1 MIRQLLPILCI
12 LLLLS
17 GCVPNEFTV
26 ENQTGEDANEAEE
39 LLKKDDRIKGAA
51 ALFHEDHL
59 IVGVRVKT
67 FDRFNKRKIA
77 KELEKK
83 LKETYPDL
91 SVFVSADSK
100 ILTET
105 NKLILKDDAKGIKK
119 KIHYL
124 ISLSEE
130 ET

>member
-1 MIRQLLPILCI
+1 MIRQLLPIFCI

-26 ENQTGEDANEAEE
+26 ENQTDEDANEAEN

-59 IVGVRVKT
+59 IVGIRVNT

-119 KIHYL
+119 KIHHL